1 MIQGVGEGSV
11 LEMRLTLKTAPR
23 FLLSSKLKEQK
34 VLKKLTVLSDG
45 QNKLLIQI
53 EKIPRKNLL
62 VGVLFLPGHNLVL
75 GVLGV
80 EGLLVVLQSAASFN
94 FDDSCSI

>member
-45 QNKLLIQI
+45 QNKLLILI
-53 EKIPRKNLL
+53 EKIPRKKTYLL
-62 VGVLFLPGHNLVL
+62 GSSFSPGITSYSAYL
-75 GVLGV
+75 G
-80 EGLLVVLQSAASFN
+80 
-94 FDDSCSI
+94 